1 MAMGGE
7 VPRNQQMS
15 TKGPAARASA
25 ATHEA
30 AMQEGGTM
38 SLQRDPPDEAIGV
51 PQGNDADPLSSQE
64 AVSMK

>member
-7 VPRNQQMS
+7 APRNQQMS

-30 AMQEGGTM
+30 TMQEGGTM
-38 SLQRDPPDEAIGV
+38 PLQRDPPDEAIGSR
-51 PQGNDADPLSSQE
+51 NATR
-64 AVSMK
+64 MR